1 MRAIRTSLTGKWP
14 DGTPGRCWIGATALV
29 LLLVLP
35 ATAEFY
41 RYTDANGQV
50 HFVDDPGQIPA
61 SRLDTVQVYKET
73 PNSPPVEPERPAPEG
88 VNAIAPTPPGGAETP
103 VIVRGNRVLV
113 PVTIGY
119 RGREVETLLLL
130 DTGASLTIL
139 HQSVARKVMLTGT
152 TNREAVVVGGS
163 RIPVRMAQVAYIQV
177 GPYRIPRAQVAI
189 IRHEGPQLEH
199 QGRLG
204 MNILRAL
211 DYNLDID
218 RRVLVWN
225 RQ

>member
-1 MRAIRTSLTGKWP
+1 MRAVRKSLTGNWP
-14 DGTPGRCWIGATALV
+14 AAGFSRCVLGVLV
-29 LLLVLP
+29 LALWLAQPV
-35 ATAEFY
+35 TAEFY

-61 SRLDTVQVYKET
+61 SRLGTMKVYKET
-73 PNSPPVEPERPAPEG
+73 PNPPPVEPERSAPEG
-88 VNAIAPTPPGGAETP
+88 VNAIAPTPQGGAETP

-139 HQSVARKVMLTGT
+139 HQSIARQVMLTGT
-152 TNREAVVVGGS
+152 ANREAVVVGGS

-199 QGRLG
+199 HGLLG

-211 DYNLDID
+211 DYSLDID

-225 RQ
+225 Q